1 LECGDPWRRFGLFL
15 IKLQPPSNLE
25 TLTKAPSPLRFAGAL
40 QIALAFIVLSA
51 PALVRAQQPFYTDDA
66 DVTEK
71 KKFHL
76 QLSNEFDVLQR
87 FNYPSLR
94 QNTSVLEVSYGLLKD
109 VEISGNG
116 PLIGISNSQIVTP
129 RNVIGLGDIELQIK
143 YNPFKEHEGSWKPA
157 LAATFAIE
165 FPTGSTDRGLG
176 SGLVDYF
183 LNGILQKSVTKKT
196 KMRLNGGVLFAG
208 NAATGEIGIQKR
220 GEVFVGGASLVK
232 QFTPKLDLGAEITG
246 ALTKTLQLD
255 EGQVQTQVG
264 GNYQLTKKMSFD
276 FGVVAG
282 KFNTARFGLQL
293 GISIDF

>member
-1 LECGDPWRRFGLFL
+1 MLF
-15 IKLQPPSNLE
+15 
-25 TLTKAPSPLRFAGAL
+25 
-40 QIALAFIVLSA
+40 A
-51 PALVRAQQPFYTDDA
+51 PAAVRAQQPFYTDDA

-109 VEISGNG
+109 VEISANG
-116 PLIGISNSQIVTP
+116 PLIGISNSHIVTP
-129 RNVIGLGDIELQIK
+129 RNVIGLGDIQLQIK
-143 YNPFKEHEGSWKPA
+143 YNPFKEHEGSKMPA
-157 LAATFAIE
+157 MAATFAIE

-176 SGLVDYF
+176 SGLTDYF
-183 LNGILQKSVTKKT
+183 LNGILQKSVTQKT
-196 KMRLNGGVLFAG
+196 KVRLNGGVLFAG
-208 NAATGEIGIQKR
+208 NAATGEIGIKAR
-220 GEVFVGGASLVK
+220 GEVFVGGASVVK

-246 ALTKTLQLD
+246 ALTKSFQLD
-255 EGQVQTQVG
+255 QGQVQAQVG
-264 GNYQLTKKMSFD
+264 GNYQITKKMSFD

-282 KFNTARFGLQL
+282 KFNTARIGVQL